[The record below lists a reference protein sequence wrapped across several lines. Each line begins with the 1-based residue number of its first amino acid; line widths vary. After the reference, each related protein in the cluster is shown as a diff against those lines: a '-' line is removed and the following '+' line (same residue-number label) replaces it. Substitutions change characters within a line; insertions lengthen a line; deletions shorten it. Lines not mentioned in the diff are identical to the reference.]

1 MKLQATLQWVKKKR
15 KLQILVFLS
24 LQLNTFIYDPFF
36 PTLNLTRT

>member
-1 MKLQATLQWVKKKR
+1 MKLQATLQWVKKR